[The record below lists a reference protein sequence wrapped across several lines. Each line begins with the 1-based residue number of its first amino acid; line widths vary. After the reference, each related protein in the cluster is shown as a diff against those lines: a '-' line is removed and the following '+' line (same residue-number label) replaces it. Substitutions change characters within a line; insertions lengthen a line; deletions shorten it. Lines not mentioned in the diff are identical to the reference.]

1 MRVAADMPGGA
12 AGAAPGRRRRWFGRD
27 LIAAGRRA
35 KVALLIGAAR

>member
-12 AGAAPGRRRRWFGRD
+12 TGAAPAWRRQRLRRD

-35 KVALLIGAAR
+35 KVAVLVGAAR